1 VVRESIKRYVETQKA
16 NLNRIASVAEFQLV
30 DLVEGL
36 YDCAISSLPTDIPPR
51 YGRFLLLCHQGF
63 LAAAT
68 LISQAQPYD
77 AAPITR
83 RCIEIA
89 CVCLA
94 SKYDQKAEE
103 KWLAY
108 EKRDARW
115 KARQAGSK
123 PPRLPPIQY
132 DIPVTHPLMKELN
145 EQLGTL
151 SDGSVHFTPEYYV
164 SQNWKDQSEAEPP
177 RINLSY
183 FISDMQVIGNELI
196 ILAGTHTKIL
206 QIIDECIDQK
216 LSDQK
221 AWKTILEKLSQKHSV
236 IMKQRPRIRARS
248 GAGVGPS

>member
-1 VVRESIKRYVETQKA
+1 VVRERISRYVETQKS
-16 NLNRIASVAEFQLV
+16 NLDRIATIAEFELV
-30 DLVEGL
+30 DLVEEL
-36 YDCAISSLPTDIPPR
+36 YEFAISSWPTDIPPR

-68 LISQAQPYD
+68 LIAQAQPYE

-89 CVCLA
+89 RVCLA
-94 SKYDQKAEE
+94 SKYDRKAEE

-115 KARQAGSK
+115 KARQTGSR

-132 DIPVTHPLMKELN
+132 DIPVNHPLMKELN

-164 SQNWKDQSEAEPP
+164 SQNWKDQSETEPP
-177 RINLSY
+177 HVNLSY
-183 FISDMQVIGNELI
+183 FISEIRIIENELI
-196 ILAGTHTKIL
+196 ILAGTHATILKIV
-206 QIIDECIDQK
+206 DECIDRK
-216 LSDQK
+216 LSGR
-221 AWKTILEKLSQKHSV
+221 KTWRTVTQRLLQRHSV
-236 IMKQRPRIRARS
+236 IMKRRS
-248 GAGVGPS
+248 GSRVLVT